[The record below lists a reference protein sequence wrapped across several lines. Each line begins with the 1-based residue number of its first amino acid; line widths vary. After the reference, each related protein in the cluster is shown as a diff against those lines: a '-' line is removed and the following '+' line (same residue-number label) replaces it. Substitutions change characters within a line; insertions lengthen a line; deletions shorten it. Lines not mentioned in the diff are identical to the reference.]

1 VTDVAERRDKIELVA
16 VVLLAIAT
24 VATAWS
30 GYQSTRWNG
39 EQAKAAGRS
48 NALRIESAKAGGL
61 ANSQTQIDVASFTQ
75 WVNAYS
81 LKQTELADFYF
92 KRFRPEFKPA
102 VAAWIATRPLKNADA
117 PPTPF
122 AMPQYKLA
130 ARAQSERLE
139 AQSNMLAGRVLI
151 NIQRASNYVL
161 AVVLFAS
168 ALFFAGMSTKLT
180 APKLRVAMLTIG
192 CVLFLGTAVWIVTSP
207 VSVSV

>member
-1 VTDVAERRDKIELVA
+1 MTHVAERRDKIELVA

-48 NALRIESAKAGGL
+48 NALRIESAKAAGL

-139 AQSNMLAGRVLI
+139 AQSDMFAGRVLL

-180 APKLRVAMLTIG
+180 APKLRIAMLTVG
-192 CVLFLGTAVWIVTSP
+192 CVLFLGTAVWIATSP
-207 VSVSV
+207 VSVTV

>member
-1 VTDVAERRDKIELVA
+1 MTDVAERRDKIELVA

-48 NALRIESAKAGGL
+48 NALRIESAKAAGL
-61 ANSQTQIDVASFTQ
+61 ANSQTQVDVASFTQ

-92 KRFRPEFKPA
+92 KRFRPEFRPA

-139 AQSNMLAGRVLI
+139 AQADVLAGRVLV

-192 CVLFLGTAVWIVTSP
+192 CVLFLGTAVWIATSP
-207 VSVSV
+207 VSVTV

>member
-139 AQSNMLAGRVLI
+139 AQSNVLAGMVLI

-192 CVLFLGTAVWIVTSP
+192 CVLFLGTAVWIITSP